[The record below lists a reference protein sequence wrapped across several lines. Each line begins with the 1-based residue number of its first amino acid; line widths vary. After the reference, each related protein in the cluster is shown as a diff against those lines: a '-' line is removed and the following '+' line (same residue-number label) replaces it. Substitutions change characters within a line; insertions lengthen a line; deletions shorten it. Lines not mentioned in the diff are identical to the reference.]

1 MTYLPRVP
9 FQVHAL
15 YHAFSIR
22 MLPRTVQS
30 NMPVCG
36 LVSIQRVCPALT
48 PRYRRDEPV
57 SPNQTTLLK
66 LLDSFLHAVP
76 TPFRDRG
83 DYWDDLAGFL
93 ASAFHVQA
101 EYTRRAI
108 RQVTGDPLSD
118 QNAATDVHGVSTV
131 RPHPADC
138 PLDGRLPGV
147 WVALVL
153 LSTSLSSILLCEQ
166 EDIDNGGADPGPEG
180 VVTSSHGTISA
191 SRSRAGTGFVE
202 ELVGMMVPWVFASCR
217 SHTGNRFCFF
227 RNSSIA

>member
-1 MTYLPRVP
+1 
-9 FQVHAL
+9 
-15 YHAFSIR
+15 
-22 MLPRTVQS
+22 
-30 NMPVCG
+30 MPVCG

-101 EYTRRAI
+101 EYARRAI
-108 RQVTGDPLSD
+108 RQVTGDPLPD

-131 RPHPADC
+131 RPHSADC

-147 WVALVL
+147 WAALVL
-153 LSTSLSSILLCEQ
+153 LSTSLSSILLAEQ
-166 EDIDNGGADPGPEG
+166 EDIDNGGANPGPEE

-202 ELVGMMVPWVFASCR
+202 ELVGMMVPWF
-217 SHTGNRFCFF
+217 SHHAALTQGIAFVF

>member
-1 MTYLPRVP
+1 MHDVPDIP
-9 FQVHAL
+9 FQVRAL
-15 YHAFSIR
+15 FHAFSIWI
-22 MLPRTVQS
+22 LCRTVQS
-30 NMPVCG
+30 NTPVCG
-36 LVSIQRVCPALT
+36 LVSIQRVFRNLL
-48 PRYRRDEPV
+48 PRYRDDEPV

-83 DYWDDLAGFL
+83 DYWNGLAGFL

-101 EYTRRAI
+101 EYAQRAI
-108 RQVTGDPLSD
+108 RQVTGDPRPD
-118 QNAATDVHGVSTV
+118 QNPATGVRGSSTP

-153 LSTSLSSILLCEQ
+153 LSTSLASILLAEQ
-166 EDIDNGGADPGPEG
+166 EEDIDNDGAGTDPE
-180 VVTSSHGTISA
+180 VVTSSHGAISA

-202 ELVGMMVPWVFASCR
+202 ELLGMMVPLLCIMEPLRKPSVF
-217 SHTGNRFCFF
+217 FCL
-227 RNSSIA
+227 